1 MLQKHT
7 ANQMK
12 TMKCTDRFFSAYI
25 CTSNTCV
32 IRAYRADYC
41 VVFFFQHH
49 VMKLLSVH
57 CAVPLLEP
65 SLGRGG
71 DVGAVAVREENSLCL
86 VFVLN
91 WQMEKHIRVEIKT
104 SQFGFFFCPTFNMLR
119 ISTSWVLKLFL
130 I

>member
-1 MLQKHT
+1 M
-7 ANQMK
+7 
-12 TMKCTDRFFSAYI
+12 I
-25 CTSNTCV
+25 
-32 IRAYRADYC
+32 
-41 VVFFFQHH
+41 
-49 VMKLLSVH
+49 LLSVH

-104 SQFGFFFCPTFNMLR
+104 SQFGFFFCPTFNILC
-119 ISTSWVLKLFL
+119 ISTSWVLKVFL